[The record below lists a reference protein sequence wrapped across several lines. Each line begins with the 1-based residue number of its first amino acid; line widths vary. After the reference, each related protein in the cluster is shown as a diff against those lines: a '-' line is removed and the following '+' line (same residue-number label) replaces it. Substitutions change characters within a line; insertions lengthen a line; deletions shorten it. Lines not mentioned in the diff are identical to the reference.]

1 MIPLVDLHAQHSG
14 LRREILQAISHCIDS
29 SALVGGPHCSAFAD
43 EFADFCGGGHV
54 ALCGSGTDA
63 LYLAIRVLIGS
74 GDGSSEIITVAN
86 TFCATAEAIVNAGY
100 RPVFVDVDP
109 ATLLMDVHR
118 LTSAISPRTKAIV
131 PVHLYGQMVD
141 MRSLTEVARARD
153 IPVIEDAAQAHGATW
168 EGQGPGQWSEAACFS
183 FYVSKNLGALGEGG
197 AVFSRDRALTD
208 RITRIAN
215 HGATSKYVHEDVG
228 VNSRL
233 DGLQAAVL
241 RVKLRHLPEW
251 NERRRE
257 LAARYD
263 RLLGRIAWIEPPH
276 VSPGAEHVFHLYV
289 VQVPDR
295 DAILR
300 YLQAAGVQAGVHYPI
315 PLHEQNAYRAFRPA
329 QDGLPVT
336 TAAASRILSLP
347 IYPEMTDQQV
357 EAVCE
362 TLEAAFAAARR
373 PPGRPVGG
381 AALHAKQVC

>member
-1 MIPLVDLHAQHSG
+1 MIPLVDLHAQHSS

-29 SALVGGPHCSAFAD
+29 SALVGGPDCSAFAE

-74 GDGSSEIITVAN
+74 GDGSDEIITVAN
-86 TFCATAEAIVNAGY
+86 TFCATAEGIVNAGY

-109 ATLLMDVHR
+109 ATLLMDMHQLR
-118 LTSAISPRTKAIV
+118 NAINPRTKAIV

-141 MRSLTEVARARD
+141 MRSLTEVTKVHG
-153 IPVIEDAAQAHGATW
+153 IPVIEDAAQAHGASW
-168 EGQGPGQWSEAACFS
+168 EGLGPGHWSEAACFS

-228 VNSRL
+228 LNSRL

-251 NERRRE
+251 NRRRRE
-257 LAARYD
+257 LAGRYD
-263 RLLGRIAWIEPPH
+263 RLLGRIASVEPPQ

-315 PLHEQNAYRAFRPA
+315 PLHEQNAYRTFRSA
-329 QDGLPVT
+329 RDGLPIT

-347 IYPEMTDQQV
+347 IYPEMTDQQA

-362 TLEAAFAAARR
+362 TLEAALAAVRR
-373 PPGRPVGG
+373 PTGRPVGV
-381 AALHAKQVC
+381 AALRAKQVS